1 MLSINGTTNY
11 STARIDGVIFTDT
24 SAEIEKIKEDI
35 TGITYNDVTDTTNI
49 DNNVNITNDL
59 IVGGDL
65 SIPNGVF
72 SADRINV
79 GQYADAVA
87 QNASISVG
95 DNYGKIQ
102 VSSYDEFTRPTL
114 LLENKFSTTQGVS
127 IQGPTSSNE
136 SLNIAFTKA
145 PVISLVNIT
154 RTQALFNSTTTKMN
168 TLDTNQIVQPLYNF
182 IKPNEMCG
190 ITMYDDE
197 NLVQGGTGVI
207 KQTGTQENYLKDT
220 NTTLLKTERAL
231 IGYQTD
237 EFINKDDEL
246 RLYFPLD
253 TILGSAFRLHN
264 YNKYF
269 VNGTYTSVPMTNTG
283 TLTNSNQVGQ
293 VGNTSFEYTNGRY
306 FWNYT
311 GSNYDCNYLSFGG
324 WVRAF
329 TSTTS
334 SRLFFVNVNGTT
346 ADATIDVDVGGNMYF
361 TCDGTYFINTTIQA
375 SGTNNVWFHIFVV
388 IDGTTQK
395 VYRNGT
401 LINTTTRTLFTTNSV
416 ATFGMGRTSLMG
428 SSTLDDLRLYSRALT
443 ADEVGAIYRY
453 RGSLTEPYPI
463 KMNGLVMIGDRID
476 QNNATRVMNI
486 RDQNGIIS
494 IGRYVGGQAGFE
506 LLTYGQVSGTRTSNV
521 LCLGGNDSGDAFNIL
536 FRQTGTDNFVFTI
549 SPTLCELNNPMR
561 IKGSYLRIDGGIT
574 QESSTSTNL
583 MRAITLY
590 ADQNL
595 TQSGTGIIT
604 QSGTGTNALKNTSI
618 TGTLAIT
625 GYSDVKATLDTFSTT
640 STAITGI
647 SYNSSTDTTT
657 IDNNVKINKNL
668 KLEDNTVVL
677 TAPTGYVM
685 DECEKHTWLYSINRP
700 IGAAYRTIRTT
711 SFDALNINADFNTP
725 SGRYTFQLVKIFK
738 GVTYTGAFM
747 INSSVGTNGHP
758 AQMALMEAG
767 VGKVSVP
774 LQRLAVTNT
783 FTTNNS
789 TLHYAPF
796 RVAYTATETGYA
808 YIGYVITAVAL
819 NPVVR
824 GAAIS
829 YNNNYK
835 ITTCQTGSLTSLCC
849 GYSGSTTASFDTM
862 GTSLNPSQAMT
873 AFSTQMYCGLY
884 TDQ

>member
-1 MLSINGTTNY
+1 MLSITGTTNY
-11 STARIDGVIFTDT
+11 STANIEGRTFTDT
-24 SAEIEKIKEDI
+24 SADVEQLKFD
-35 TGITYNDVTDTTNI
+35 TQAITYNDITDTTNI
-49 DNNVNITNDL
+49 DGNLTIPNGV
-59 IVGGDL
+59 L
-65 SIPNGVF
+65 SIPNF
-72 SADRINV
+72 ANV
-79 GQYADAVA
+79 GNTLSDFSNRLQGISYSSAGDITTIDNSVRVNKDFTVKGYFNIDQIYSSAILTLDTDGGIDIIGGGVKA
-87 QNASISVG
+87 SGDIIQSTGIITQSGSGTNAMKAITLNTNNNLTTSGTGIISQSG
-95 DNYGKIQ
+95 TG
-102 VSSYDEFTRPTL
+102 
-114 LLENKFSTTQGVS
+114 
-127 IQGPTSSNE
+127 
-136 SLNIAFTKA
+136 
-145 PVISLVNIT
+145 
-154 RTQALFNSTTTKMN
+154 MN
-168 TLDTNQIVQPLYNF
+168 TLKNTNIVGDL
-182 IKPNEMCG
+182 
-190 ITMYDDE
+190 
-197 NLVQGGTGVI
+197 
-207 KQTGTQENYLKDT
+207 
-220 NTTLLKTERAL
+220 TTTTFKTERAL
-231 IGYQTD
+231 LGYQTD
-237 EFINKDDEL
+237 EFINKDPEL
-246 RLYFPLD
+246 RLYLPFD
-253 TILGSAFRLHN
+253 TILGSGFRFYN
-264 YNKYF
+264 FNKYF
-269 VNGTYTSVPMTNTG
+269 VDGTYTATSVSQSG
-283 TLTNSNQVGQ
+283 TITNSNQVGQ

-311 GSNYDCNYLSFGG
+311 GTTYDCNYLSFGG
-324 WVRAF
+324 WVKAF

-334 SRLFFVNVNGTT
+334 SRLFFINVGAGGFLILDVAGGTMSFLT
-346 ADATIDVDVGGNMYF
+346 DSYYFQNVSSVAT
-361 TCDGTYFINTTIQA
+361 
-375 SGTNNVWFHIFVV
+375 GTNNLWVHIFVV

-401 LINTTTRTLFTTNSV
+401 LINTTTRILYTANSE
-416 ATFGMGRTSLMG
+416 ATFGIGRTSLVG
-428 SSTLDDLRLYSRALT
+428 TSNVDDLRIYSRALND
-443 ADEVGAIYRY
+443 AEVASVYAY

-476 QNNATRVMNI
+476 QNNATRAVNI
-486 RDQNGIIS
+486 RDTNGIIS
-494 IGRYVGGQAGFE
+494 IARYVGGQAGFE
-506 LLTYGQVSGTRTSNV
+506 LLTYGQATGTRTSNV

-536 FRQTGTDNFVFTI
+536 FRQNGIDNFVFTLT
-549 SPTLCELNNPMR
+549 SALCTINAAMR
-561 IKGSYLRIDGGIT
+561 VQGSYLRIDGGIT
-574 QESSTSTNL
+574 QETSTSTNQ

-590 ADQNL
+590 DDQNL

-677 TAPTGYVM
+677 TGPTGYVM
-685 DECEKHTWLYSINRP
+685 DECEKHTFLYSVNRP
-700 IGAAYRTIRTT
+700 IGAPFRTIRTT

-747 INSSVGTNGHP
+747 INSSAGSNGHP

-767 VGKVSVP
+767 IGKVSVP
-774 LQRLAVTNT
+774 LLRLAVTDT

-796 RVAYTATETGYA
+796 RTPYTATETREA
-808 YIGYVITAVAL
+808 YIGYVITAIAL

-849 GYSGSTTASFDTM
+849 GYSGSTSSSFDTM

>member
-127 IQGPTSSNE
+127 IQGPTNSNE

-154 RTQALFNSTTTKMN
+154 RTQALFNSATTKMN

-207 KQTGTQENYLKDT
+207 KQTGTQENYLKGT
-220 NTTLLKTERAL
+220 NTTLLKTDRAL
-231 IGYQTD
+231 IGYETD

-401 LINTTTRTLFTTNSV
+401 LINTTTRTLFTANSA

-463 KMNGLVMIGDRID
+463 KMNGTIMIGDRID

-486 RDQNGIIS
+486 RDTNGIIS
-494 IGRYVGGQAGFE
+494 IARYVGGQAGFE
-506 LLTYGQVSGTRTSNV
+506 LLTYDSNTGARTSNV
-521 LCLGGNDSGDAFNIL
+521 LCLGGGSGGDAFQVL
-536 FRQTGTDNFVFTI
+536 LRQNGIDNFVFQV
-549 SPTLCELNNPMR
+549 SASLCQVNAPMR
-561 IKGSYLRIDGGIT
+561 VIGNLRIDGGIT
-574 QESSTSTNL
+574 QETSTSTNL

-625 GYSDVKATLDTFSTT
+625 GYSDVKTTLDTFSTT

-774 LQRLAVTNT
+774 LQRLAVTDT
-783 FTTNNS
+783 FTTSGS

>member
-24 SAEIEKIKEDI
+24 SAEIEKIKQDI
-35 TGITYNDVTDTTNI
+35 TDITYNDVTDTTNI

-59 IVGGDL
+59 IVGGNL
-65 SIPNGVF
+65 TIPNF
-72 SADRINV
+72 ANV
-79 GQYADAVA
+79 GNTLSDFSNRLQG
-87 QNASISVG
+87 ISYSSAG
-95 DNYGKIQ
+95 DITTIDNSVRVNKDFTVKGFFNIDQIY
-102 VSSYDEFTRPTL
+102 SSAIL
-114 LLENKFSTTQGVS
+114 
-127 IQGPTSSNE
+127 
-136 SLNIAFTKA
+136 
-145 PVISLVNIT
+145 
-154 RTQALFNSTTTKMN
+154 
-168 TLDTNQIVQPLYNF
+168 TLDTDG
-182 IKPNEMCG
+182 G
-190 ITMYDDE
+190 IDIIGGGVKASGDIIQSTGIIT
-197 NLVQGGTGVI
+197 QSGGGTNAMKAITLNNNNNLTTSGTGI
-207 KQTGTQENYLKDT
+207 ITQTGTGMNSLKST
-220 NTTLLKTERAL
+220 NIVGDLTTTTFKTERAL
-231 IGYQTD
+231 LGYQTD

-311 GSNYDCNYLSFGG
+311 GSNYDCNYMSFGG
-324 WVRAF
+324 WVKAF

-334 SRLFFVNVNGTT
+334 SRLYFVNVNGTT

-361 TCDGTYFINTTIQA
+361 TCDGTYFINTTIQS
-375 SGTNNVWFHIFVV
+375 SGTNNAWFHVFVV
-388 IDGTTQK
+388 IDGTSQK

-401 LINTTTRTLFTTNSV
+401 LINTTTRTLFTANSV

-428 SSTLDDLRLYSRALT
+428 TSNIDDLRLYSRALT
-443 ADEVGAIYRY
+443 DAEVASVFAY

-476 QNNATRVMNI
+476 QNNATRAVNI
-486 RDQNGIIS
+486 RDTNGIIS
-494 IGRYVGGQAGFE
+494 IARYVGGQAGFE
-506 LLTYGQVSGTRTSNV
+506 LLTYGQATGTRTSNV

-536 FRQTGTDNFVFTI
+536 FRQNGIDNFVFTI
-549 SPTLCELNNPMR
+549 TSALCTINAAMR
-561 IKGSYLRIDGGIT
+561 VQGSYLRIDGGIT

-677 TAPTGYVM
+677 TGPTGYVM
-685 DECEKHTWLYSINRP
+685 DECEKHTFLYSVNRP
-700 IGAAYRTIRTT
+700 IGAPFRTIRTT

-747 INSSVGTNGHP
+747 INSSVGSNGHP

-774 LQRLAVTNT
+774 LQRLAVTDT
-783 FTTNNS
+783 FTTSGS

-829 YNNNYK
+829 YNNNYN

-849 GYSGSTTASFDTM
+849 GYSGSTSSSFDTM

>member
-154 RTQALFNSTTTKMN
+154 RTQALFNSATTKMN

-190 ITMYDDE
+190 ITMYDDA

-207 KQTGTQENYLKDT
+207 KQTGTQENYLKGT
-220 NTTLLKTERAL
+220 NTTLLKTDRAL
-231 IGYQTD
+231 LGYETD

-269 VNGTYTSVPMTNTG
+269 VNGAYTSVPMTNTG

-293 VGNTSFEYTNGRY
+293 VGNTGFEYTNGRY

-476 QNNATRVMNI
+476 QNNATRAVNI
-486 RDQNGIIS
+486 RDTNGIIS
-494 IGRYVGGQAGFE
+494 IARYVGGQAGFE
-506 LLTYGQVSGTRTSNV
+506 LLTYGQATGTRTSNV
-521 LCLGGNDSGDAFNIL
+521 LCLGGNDFGDAFNIV
-536 FRQTGTDNFVFTI
+536 FRQNGTDNFVFTI

-625 GYSDVKATLDTFSTT
+625 GYSDVKTTLDTFSTT

-774 LQRLAVTNT
+774 LQRLAVTDT
-783 FTTNNS
+783 FTTSGS

-849 GYSGSTTASFDTM
+849 GYSGSTSSSFDTM